1 MPITIATSSG
11 AVTLKE
17 SHEGY
22 EKGSDRGEPFVIKEY
37 HLDDWAK
44 ADAVVNAMMGT
55 VSLSG
60 TDVLRVPP
68 HFCPESPNL
77 ACLSA
82 RAIGWGERTGGG
94 GVDFEKGVIQ
104 CRYGVSP
111 WLPTA
116 SLDPTGAIVFPNSDN
131 PSQPYTYALC
141 DIDIGSETVRLP
153 TAAYKYATAPQYP
166 LNLQVNYEVS
176 VATLTFVRKFMPYLD
191 LSTLLSKVRKLNDTT
206 TFGISQ
212 GKLQYIGAQ
221 TRTELVSD
229 GSRSKELALR
239 FKWRENDWN
248 KVLRDDDASWD
259 FIVTD
264 GGAKMYGYDNFHL
277 SILK

>member
-1 MPITIATSSG
+1 MPITIATAAG

-17 SHEGY
+17 SPDGY
-22 EKGSDRGEPFVIKEY
+22 DKGSDRGEPYVVKEY
-37 HLDDWAK
+37 HLDDYSQAN
-44 ADAVVNAMMGT
+44 AVVNAMMGT

-68 HFCPESPNL
+68 HVCPESPNL
-77 ACLSA
+77 ACLNV
-82 RAIGWGERTGGG
+82 RVIGWGERITNGEPG
-94 GVDFEKGVIQ
+94 FEKAVLQ

-111 WLPTA
+111 WVPTA
-116 SLDPTGAIVFPNSDN
+116 SLDPSGLTVFPNSDN

-153 TAAYKYATAPQYP
+153 TAAYKYATAPQYK

-191 LSTLLSKVRKLNDTT
+191 LSTLLSKVRRLNDTT
-206 TFGISQ
+206 TFGISR

-221 TRTELVSD
+221 TRTELISD
-229 GSRSKELALR
+229 GTRAKELALR

-259 FIVTD
+259 FAVTD
-264 GGAKMYGYDNFHL
+264 GGANFYSYDNFHL